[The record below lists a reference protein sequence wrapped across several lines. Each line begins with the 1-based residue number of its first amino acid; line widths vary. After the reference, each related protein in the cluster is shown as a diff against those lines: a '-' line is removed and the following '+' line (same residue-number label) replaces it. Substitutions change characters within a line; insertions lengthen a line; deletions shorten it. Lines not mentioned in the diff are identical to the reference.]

1 MLIKYTVISS
11 SLYDERQELIE
22 HSVTKA
28 RQTKIDGWDKL
39 ENDHQQAW
47 ANIWKEMDVVIE
59 GDPEAQQGIRYNIF
73 QLCQT
78 YRGDDPRLNIGPK
91 GFTGEN
97 TVETHTG
104 IRNFVVYRSS
114 YSLLRGRL

>member
-59 GDPEAQQGIRYNIF
+59 GDPEAQQGVRYNIF

-78 YRGDDPRLNIGPK
+78 YRGKDSLVK
-91 GFTGEN
+91 N

>member
-22 HSVTKA
+22 HSIAKA

-39 ENDHQQAW
+39 GNDHQQAW
-47 ANIWKEMDVVIE
+47 TNIWKEMDVVIE

-91 GFTGEN
+91 GFTLLCIVLP
-97 TVETHTG
+97 TL
-104 IRNFVVYRSS
+104 
-114 YSLLRGRL
+114 YSEGDCEKSVDIPL

>member
-47 ANIWKEMDVVIE
+47 ANIWKEMDVVISRLT
-59 GDPEAQQGIRYNIF
+59 GKHNRGSGTTSFNYATRTAAMIRA
-73 QLCQT
+73 
-78 YRGDDPRLNIGPK
+78 
-91 GFTGEN
+91 
-97 TVETHTG
+97 
-104 IRNFVVYRSS
+104 
-114 YSLLRGRL
+114 